1 MPTAELRT
9 CAVSGMLLRLYAVK
23 RLRPRLLAL
32 AGRLEGGHNFS
43 ATMRRIMSSHHD
55 VEVGAYSY
63 GSCFEPGA
71 FPGGAAIGRYV
82 SLASGVRRRLNH
94 PFQNLSMHPFFY
106 NEKFGYVPSRTI
118 AHAAIDIGHDAWVG
132 ESVIFTEECRRV
144 GIGAVIGAGS
154 VVTRDVGDFDVVA
167 GVPARFIRK
176 RFDDDVRAR
185 ILESR
190 WWELPVAELA
200 RFAKDLNMP
209 IAGWPHDHPLL
220 RAPRAGAGRAP

>member
-9 CAVSGMLLRLYAVK
+9 CAVSGMLLSLYAVK
-23 RLRPRLLAL
+23 RLRPRVLGL

-43 ATMRRIMSSHHD
+43 ATMRLIMSRHHD
-55 VEVGAYSY
+55 VAVGAYSY

-106 NEKFGYVPSRTI
+106 NDRFGYVPSRTI
-118 AHAAIDIGHDAWVG
+118 AHAPIDIGHDAWVG

-154 VVTRDVGDFDVVA
+154 VVTRDVGDFDMVA
-167 GVPARFIRK
+167 GAPARLIRK
-176 RFDDDVRAR
+176 RFDEGVCVR

-190 WWELPVAELA
+190 WWERPVQELA
-200 RFAKDLNMP
+200 PFAKDLNQP
-209 IAGWPHDHPLL
+209 VAAWPRDHPLL
-220 RAPRAGAGRAP
+220 RADEGQAR